1 MNMKKNGAIGL
12 AAGVLSSASRVCTF
26 AAVFLASATVQASQ
40 MRRVLLSDFEANDG
54 FVNLGGEFP
63 GAKGNFAITTA
74 AAHDDKHGGRLSFD
88 VTKGAY
94 VAWGM
99 NPPKPLAAGADTIA
113 LWVRPNVP
121 GLRIH
126 CRTTDASSQEH
137 IRYSNPLPAGTWSR
151 ITFAVEK
158 TDGHWGG
165 ANDGRIHWPL
175 SYVQIGVVPGAARVG
190 SVDLDTLTL
199 ATTASLREQPECLT
213 IIEPRFGDLF
223 LPDETPTFRMTTRM
237 RDDTEHRYTGTWRVF
252 DWLDKEA
259 AHGEADADQ
268 AISLPH
274 LPSGC
279 FRLAVNLQD
288 SKDADIH
295 VTADAWFGILTGPN
309 PKPCGWVGT
318 GMHSSHGWGRGDLRF
333 LDVLSAAGIGV
344 VRDEFGWP
352 NTEKAKGKYA
362 TSQVM
367 EDFVD
372 GLNRRGIRLNLLLL
386 SGNPIY
392 ENPLD
397 PDAFARWAAWMAK
410 HYEGRVRDFE
420 IWNEPQNFTFCKAY
434 PGLRDGKPAF
444 VQPFVAL
451 TKKAGDAIRAVRPD
465 ANVILCSEDVWSL
478 LSAMLTSGIGSAG
491 NTISIH
497 PYCHRQPRPERE
509 WFFSDYGRELRAVS
523 LTNGGPSRV
532 VITEAGWT
540 TYEGKME
547 FLAIAGGYP
556 RSSLAQQAQY
566 LVRMFLSAR
575 AAGTDYAIQY
585 DFRNDGPNRSYTEHN
600 FGLVHQD
607 CSPKPSLLAVAAM
620 TRLVGQGRFVRDAAP
635 DPTVARAYV
644 FDVNGK
650 AVVCAYAIEKD
661 MQLTL
666 PVGVERLEQAD
677 LMGNRSPLAAP
688 GGRVTLDLTERPIYL
703 IGAGLSAMK

>member
-1 MNMKKNGAIGL
+1 MNMKNDNVIGL
-12 AAGVLSSASRVCTF
+12 AANVLSSASRIRTF
-26 AAVFLASATVQASQ
+26 AAVILASAAVRASQ
-40 MRRVLLSDFEANDG
+40 MRCVLLSDFEANNG
-54 FVNLGGEFP
+54 SVNLGGEFP
-63 GAKGNFAITTA
+63 GAKGNFTITAA
-74 AAHDDKHGGRLSFD
+74 AAHDDKYGGRLSFD

-99 NPPKPLAAGADTIA
+99 NPLKPLAAGADTIA
-113 LWVRPNVP
+113 LWVRANVP

-126 CRTTDASSQEH
+126 CRTTDATGQEH
-137 IRYSNPLPAGTWSR
+137 IRYSTPLPDGTWSR

-175 SYVQIGVVPGAARVG
+175 SYVQIGVAPGAARVG
-190 SVDLDTLTL
+190 YVDLDTLTL
-199 ATTASLREQPECLT
+199 ATTASLRDQPECLT
-213 IIEPRFGDLF
+213 IIEPRFGNLF
-223 LPDETPTFRMTTRM
+223 QPDETPTFRMTMHM
-237 RDDTEHRYTGTWRVF
+237 RDSAEHRYSGMWRVF

-259 AHGEADADQ
+259 ARGEADADQ

-279 FRLAVNLQD
+279 FRLAVDLQD
-288 SKDADIH
+288 SKDAGVH
-295 VTADAWFGILTGPN
+295 TTADAWFGVLTGPN

-318 GMHSSHGWGRGDLRF
+318 VTHGGHGWDRGDLRF
-333 LDVLSAAGIGV
+333 LDVLNAAGIGV
-344 VRDEFGWP
+344 VRDEFGWSSI
-352 NTEKAKGKYA
+352 EKTKGKYA
-362 TSQVM
+362 TSQAM
-367 EDFVD
+367 EDFID
-372 GLNRRGIRLNLLLL
+372 GLNRHGIRLNLLLTY
-386 SGNPIY
+386 GNPIY
-392 ENPLD
+392 ANPLD
-397 PDAFARWAAWMAK
+397 PDAYARWAAWMAK

-420 IWNEPQNFTFCKAY
+420 IWNEPQNFMFGQAY
-434 PGLRDGKPAF
+434 PGQRDGKPVF

-451 TKKAGDAIRAVRPD
+451 TKKAGAAIRAVRPD

-478 LSAMLTSGIGSAG
+478 LFPMLTSGIGSAG

-497 PYCHRQPRPERE
+497 PYCHGQPRPERE
-509 WFFSDYGRELRAVS
+509 WFFSDYGRELRNAS

-540 TYEGKME
+540 TYEGNMK

-556 RSSLAQQAQY
+556 RSSPAQQAHY
-566 LVRMFLSAR
+566 LVRMFLTAR
-575 AAGTDYAIQY
+575 AANADYATQY
-585 DFRNDGPNRSYTEHN
+585 DFRDDGPNRSYTEHN

-620 TRLVGQGRFVRDAAP
+620 TRLVGQGQFVRDAAP

-650 AVVCAYAIEKD
+650 AVVCAYAIEKA

-677 LMGNRSPLAAP
+677 LMGNRNPLAAP

-703 IGAGLSAMK
+703 IGAEVSALK